1 LTIPRIYKIL
11 LVDTRRFH
19 APPTR
24 RDVVADLSRVL
35 AGPLATQTLADLG
48 ATVVKVERPTGGDDT
63 RSWGPPW
70 SAAGSSYFDA
80 ANRSKFS
87 IALDLDDPD
96 DLAVCHR
103 LVDRADVLVENFRVG
118 SLARHGLDPASTR
131 ARWPRL
137 VHCSITGLRQ
147 RRGRGPTGLRRR
159 RAGPGWA
166 HEHHRGA

>member
-1 LTIPRIYKIL
+1 MHRPLDGI
-11 LVDTRRFH
+11 
-19 APPTR
+19 
-24 RDVVADLSRVL
+24 VVADLSPVL

-118 SLARHGLDPASTR
+118 SLARHGLGPASTR
-131 ARWPRL
+131 PRPGL
-137 VHCSITGLRQ
+137 DPGSMATTGALLDHRLRQ

-159 RAGPGWA
+159 RAGPGWV